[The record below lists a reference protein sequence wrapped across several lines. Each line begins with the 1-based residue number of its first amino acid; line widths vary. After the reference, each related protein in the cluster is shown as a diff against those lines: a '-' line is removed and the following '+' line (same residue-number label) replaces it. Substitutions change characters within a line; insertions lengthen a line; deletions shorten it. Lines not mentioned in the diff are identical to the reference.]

1 MKNWKKNSWRK
12 YPVKHIPEYP
22 NKKELDTVLDKI
34 GTFPPLV
41 FAGETRHLKDQL
53 ADVVDGKAFLLQGGD
68 CAESFAEFN
77 PDNIRDTF
85 KLMLQMSLVLTYS
98 ASLPVVKVGRIAG
111 QFSKPRSSPLE
122 SKDGVEL
129 PSYLGDNINGMEFN
143 EKSRVPDPKRL
154 FKAYSQ
160 SAATLNLI
168 RAFCHGGFADLKNV
182 HNWNLGFIKNSPA
195 LKRFKDL
202 EDKIADALAFMDACG
217 INSDF
222 NRRLKTVNFWTSH
235 EALLLPFEE
244 TMTRTDSTTGENH
257 DTSAHF
263 VWIGDRTR
271 QLDGGHVEFCRGIKN
286 PIGIKCGPTLKPE
299 DLINL
304 CNKINPTNEK
314 GKITLISRFGADNVS
329 KHLPKLIRAIKKEGL
344 NVIWSCDPCHGNT
357 IKATKSKIE
366 SLQLKCDITYLC
378 VYSTNK
384 TKRLVDISF
393 EILDGHRIFEWNAL
407 HRPEVSNY
415 AFDLDGVLC
424 VDPSSQQNDDGPNY
438 LDFIVSAKPKFLPT
452 YEIGCIVTSRLEKY
466 RDQTE
471 EWLRKNNVVYGA
483 LYMLDLPNAETRRK
497 LGVHASFKAEVYQ
510 ELENFL
516 FVESDA
522 SQAYDIAKI
531 SGKFALCLNN
541 QELYGPGLTKQRA
554 MQRSRSLL
562 RRIRQKLYLS

>member
-12 YPVKHIPEYP
+12 YSVKHIPEYP
-22 NKKELDTVLDKI
+22 DKKELDVVLDKMS
-34 GTFPPLV
+34 TFPPLV

-111 QFSKPRSSPLE
+111 QFSKPRSSPVE
-122 SKDGVEL
+122 TKDGVEL
-129 PSYLGDNINGMEFN
+129 PSYLGDNINGMEFT
-143 EKSRVPDPKRL
+143 EKARVPDPKRL

-168 RAFCHGGFADLKNV
+168 RAFCHGGFADLQNV
-182 HNWNLGFIKNSPA
+182 HTWNLGFIKNSPE
-195 LKRFKDL
+195 LKRFKEL
-202 EDKIADALAFMDACG
+202 EDRISDALAFMQACG

-271 QLDGGHVEFCRGIKN
+271 QLDGGHVEFCRGIEN
-286 PIGIKCGPTLKPE
+286 PIGIKCGPTLKAE

-304 CNKINPTNEK
+304 CNKINPKNEK

-329 KHLPKLIRAIKKEGL
+329 KYLPKLIRAIKKEGL

-357 IKATKSKIE
+357 IQAATGFKTRPFNSVLKEVKNVFACHQSERSYAGGLHIE
-366 SLQLKCDITYLC
+366 LT
-378 VYSTNK
+378 
-384 TKRLVDISF
+384 
-393 EILDGHRIFEWNAL
+393 G
-407 HRPEVSNY
+407 
-415 AFDLDGVLC
+415 
-424 VDPSSQQNDDGPNY
+424 QN
-438 LDFIVSAKPKFLPT
+438 VT
-452 YEIGCIVTSRLEKY
+452 ECIG
-466 RDQTE
+466 
-471 EWLRKNNVVYGA
+471 GA
-483 LYMLDLPNAETRRK
+483 
-497 LGVHASFKAEVYQ
+497 Q
-510 ELENFL
+510 
-516 FVESDA
+516 
-522 SQAYDIAKI
+522 KI
-531 SGKFALCLNN
+531 SEKDLSSRYHTHCDPRLNANQAL
-541 QELYGPGLTKQRA
+541 ELAFLISDEIKKNSSYSKNADRA
-554 MQRSRSLL
+554 AS
-562 RRIRQKLYLS
+562 